1 MNIHKPLVSF
11 LIAVFNG
18 QDKIVF
24 TINSALNQKY
34 KNIEIVV
41 VDDCS
46 TDKTLEIL
54 ERLSKPHKK
63 KIFIISNK
71 QNLGLTKSLNVGIK
85 ACSGK
90 YIARLDCG
98 DYSYP
103 NRIDMQLQIFLKNP
117 KVKLVG
123 SSANV
128 INVDGYFSMIAMDN
142 NNLSNCLMINPFAH
156 STAMFDKNSVIKL
169 GCYNEKF
176 DTSQDFELW
185 MRFYKNYQIRTIRE
199 PLVDWIWC
207 SYGISQ
213 RKKLRQILN
222 SFRARIMHNQ
232 PTKYYQV
239 AYHTIRQIIL
249 SYMPRYVYKKI
260 KSL

>member
-18 QDKIVF
+18 QDKIVS
-24 TINSALNQKY
+24 TVSSAINQNY
-34 KNIEIVV
+34 KNIQIVI

-46 TDKTLEIL
+46 TDKTAEVLVC
-54 ERLSKPHKK
+54 LSKVYKK
-63 KIFIISNK
+63 KIFVISNK
-71 QNLGLTKSLNVGIK
+71 ENLGLTKSLNVGIK

-98 DYSYP
+98 DYAYP
-103 NRIDMQLQIFLKNP
+103 NRIDKQLQIFLKNP

-128 INVDGYFSMIAMDN
+128 INANGYFSMSAMDN
-142 NNLSNCLMINPFAH
+142 NNLSNCLMFNPFAH
-156 STAMFDKNSVIKL
+156 STAMFSKNSVIRL
-169 GCYNEKF
+169 GCYNESF

-185 MRFYKNYQIRTIRE
+185 MRFYKNYQVRTIKE

-207 SYGISQ
+207 SDGISE
-213 RKKLRQILN
+213 RKKIRQILN
-222 SFRARIMHNQ
+222 SFRARIIHNQ
-232 PTKYYQV
+232 PTKYYLV
-239 AYHTIRQIIL
+239 TYHTIRQILL
-249 SYMPRYVYKKI
+249 SYLPRYVYKKI
-260 KSL
+260 KGI